1 MDTIKAAIV
10 SLRSSLSLPP
20 NHGTIITPRRQPEY
34 KGIPVEAEKARARV
48 LEALRECG
56 PCSFEDLIERVGGV
70 DLWLLRRVIADM
82 VRRGEVVKVPSQ
94 ERRKLLYSLPPGDVS

>member
-1 MDTIKAAIV
+1 M
-10 SLRSSLSLPP
+10 
-20 NHGTIITPRRQPEY
+20 
-34 KGIPVEAEKARARV
+34 EAEEARARI

-56 PCSFEDLIERVGGV
+56 PCSFEDLIERVRGV

-94 ERRKLLYSLPPGDVS
+94 ERRKLLYSLPPGDGS